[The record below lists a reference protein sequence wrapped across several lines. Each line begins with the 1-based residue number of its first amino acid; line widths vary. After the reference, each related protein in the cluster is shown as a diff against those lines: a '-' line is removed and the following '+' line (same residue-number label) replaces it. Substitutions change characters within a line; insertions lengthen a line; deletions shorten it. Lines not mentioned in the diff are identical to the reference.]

1 MDSSEF
7 GWLSSAVMSV
17 KDRMTKYQGDR
28 EEEAEKIRVLEE
40 VALEVDADKSFL
52 IFYIINLLNLLKLTF
67 SLIINL

>member
-40 VALEVDADKSFL
+40 VALEEVALDVDADKSFL
-52 IFYIINLLNLLKLTF
+52 IF
-67 SLIINL
+67 